1 MTVDTA
7 RILANLNVLR
17 VERETNPDTG
27 AYRAA
32 AIKRAMDRI
41 MDIAH
46 KQSDVTMEQLIRAK
60 VGGARVMSYIF
71 EMHTSNE
78 DLREVQTLLHN
89 TPSYRAVYNTY
100 NSFRDEYN
108 SFRDE
113 NIPFQD
119 ENISFG
125 NKCAMLELEFNQ
137 YIRVVQWM
145 FKRVF
150 RIVGRI
156 VYSVNLWI
164 QNEYNELIRDSRKA
178 LETD

>member
-1 MTVDTA
+1 MVNMTIDTA

-17 VERETNPDTG
+17 VERETNSDTG

-46 KQSDVTMEQLIRAK
+46 KQSDVTMEELIRAK

-89 TPSYRAVYNTY
+89 TPSHRAVYNTY

-108 SFRDE
+108 SFRDNPE
-113 NIPFQD
+113 I
-119 ENISFG
+119 ET
-125 NKCAMLELEFNQ
+125 LEFEFQQ
-137 YIRVVQWM
+137 YIRVVKWV

-150 RIVGRI
+150 RIVEKI
-156 VYSVNLWI
+156 VYSINVWI
-164 QNEYNELIRDSRKA
+164 QNEYNELVHDSRKA